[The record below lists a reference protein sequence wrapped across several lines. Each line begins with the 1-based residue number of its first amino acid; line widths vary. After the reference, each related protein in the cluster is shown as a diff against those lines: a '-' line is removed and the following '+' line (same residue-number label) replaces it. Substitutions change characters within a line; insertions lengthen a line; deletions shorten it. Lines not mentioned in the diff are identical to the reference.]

1 MRLGNREETP
11 KQKPYRAW
19 RKSRPSKFYRENV
32 MSTNLA
38 EIESRL
44 WSAEER
50 IAENVV
56 KILEDK
62 V

>member
-1 MRLGNREETP
+1 
-11 KQKPYRAW
+11 
-19 RKSRPSKFYRENV
+19 

-50 IAENVV
+50 IAENVA
-56 KILEDK
+56 KILEDR